1 MTEADWLAIGETCKQ
16 AALDGVRRGWS
27 VISLC
32 HPTHVGY
39 GIGGHAKTCG
49 SPGKSPWHPWKQ
61 YQSELADAEQVAEW
75 WRLRPMS
82 NLGLVLGEISGLIGI
97 DIDGDIADGQWRTL
111 AQGIEYPTWEFATG
125 GGGRRLF
132 FAVPKGMA
140 LRTIS
145 HKTGEAHGELRILC
159 NGSQTV
165 MPPSLHIS
173 GRQYTWLE
181 GRSPDDLPVA
191 DAPEWLLAMVRQ
203 NGPTPSHAA
212 PLTDAEL
219 ITEGGRN
226 QYLTK
231 LAGSLR
237 RIGATEATIRAALL
251 AENEARIE
259 PPLEIAEVEGIVQS
273 IRRYEPDPLAT
284 VTLKLPGTEPAA
296 PVSLTDDPWGDP
308 VPWSKL
314 LPAADDQRWV
324 WKGFLAKHHV
334 TLFSAAPKTGKT
346 TLIAALLGAFANAEE
361 FIGQPIKRGAKVL
374 YITEEHESLWHDR
387 AAEVDG
393 GDCVHFYC
401 QKNQSRMNEAQWIER
416 LSFIRKR
423 IDTEGYD
430 LVVFDTLASIWSA
443 KDENDAVGVQAS
455 LMPLRT
461 LPCAVLIIHHT
472 RKAQHGDSEDGSA
485 ARGSSALTGFVDLIL
500 ELKRWKAG
508 HRQRLLLA
516 KGRFPSSVT
525 PEESVIERTKDEK
538 SFVLVGNRNEVT
550 EAAEK
555 EALLAAIPYGEP
567 GATVE
572 EIGDTLNGEGP
583 SRTRLFGEL
592 KKLQAEQLLG
602 RSGTGKKGSPW
613 VFWRIKGMGVV
624 PNNCS
629 IKFEKDVC

>member
-1 MTEADWLAIGETCKQ
+1 
-16 AALDGVRRGWS
+16 
-27 VISLC
+27 
-32 HPTHVGY
+32 
-39 GIGGHAKTCG
+39 
-49 SPGKSPWHPWKQ
+49 
-61 YQSELADAEQVAEW
+61 
-75 WRLRPMS
+75 
-82 NLGLVLGEISGLIGI
+82 
-97 DIDGDIADGQWRTL
+97 
-111 AQGIEYPTWEFATG
+111 
-125 GGGRRLF
+125 
-132 FAVPKGMA
+132 
-140 LRTIS
+140 
-145 HKTGEAHGELRILC
+145 
-159 NGSQTV
+159 
-165 MPPSLHIS
+165 
-173 GRQYTWLE
+173 
-181 GRSPDDLPVA
+181 
-191 DAPEWLLAMVRQ
+191 
-203 NGPTPSHAA
+203 
-212 PLTDAEL
+212 
-219 ITEGGRN
+219 
-226 QYLTK
+226 
-231 LAGSLR
+231 
-237 RIGATEATIRAALL
+237 
-251 AENEARIE
+251 
-259 PPLEIAEVEGIVQS
+259 
-273 IRRYEPDPLAT
+273 
-284 VTLKLPGTEPAA
+284 
-296 PVSLTDDPWGDP
+296 
-308 VPWSKL
+308 
-314 LPAADDQRWV
+314 
-324 WKGFLAKHHV
+324 
-334 TLFSAAPKTGKT
+334 
-346 TLIAALLGAFANAEE
+346 
-361 FIGQPIKRGAKVL
+361 
-374 YITEEHESLWHDR
+374 
-387 AAEVDG
+387 
-393 GDCVHFYC
+393 VHFYC

-613 VFWRIKGMGVV
+613 VFWRLKGMGVV

>member
-1 MTEADWLAIGETCKQ
+1 MTDADWLGIGETCRQ
-16 AALDGVRRGWS
+16 AALEGVRRGWS

-32 HPTHVGY
+32 HPTHTGY

-61 YQSELADAEQVAEW
+61 YQSEQADEAQVNEW
-75 WRLRPMS
+75 WRQRPMS

-97 DIDGDIADGQWRTL
+97 DIDGEIADGQWRGLTN
-111 AQGIEYPTWEFATG
+111 GTDYITWEFATG

-173 GRQYTWLE
+173 GRQYAWLP

-219 ITEGGRN
+219 VTEGGRN

-259 PPLEIAEVEGIVQS
+259 PPLEVSEVEGIVQS
-273 IRRYEPDPLAT
+273 IRRYEPDALAT
-284 VTLKLPGTEPAA
+284 VTLKLPGESPPA

-308 VPWSKL
+308 VPWTKL
-314 LPAADDQRWV
+314 LPASDDQRWI

-346 TLIAALLGAFANAEE
+346 TLIAALLGAFGNQEE
-361 FIGQPIKRGAKVL
+361 FLGQPVKKGAKVL

-387 AAEVDG
+387 GVEVNG
-393 GDCVHFYC
+393 GDTIHFYC
-401 QKNQSRMNEAQWIER
+401 QKNSVRMNEAQWIER

-423 IDTEGYD
+423 IDAEGYD

-461 LPCAVLIIHHT
+461 LPCAILIVHHT
-472 RKAQHGDSEDGSA
+472 RKSSGDNEDGSA

-500 ELKRWKAG
+500 ELRRWQG
-508 HRQRLLLA
+508 GPRQRLLLA
-516 KGRFPSSVT
+516 KGRFPSTVT
-525 PEESVIERTKDEK
+525 PEESILERSPDGTDYELK
-538 SFVLVGNRNEVT
+538 GNRSEVS
-550 EAAEK
+550 EQEEIEEILRAV
-555 EALLAAIPYGEP
+555 PYGEP

-572 EIGDTLNGEGP
+572 EIKELMAEAAP
-583 SRTRLFGEL
+583 SKTRLIGRL
-592 KKLQAEQLLG
+592 SRLHSNGVLG
-602 RSGTGKKGSPW
+602 RAGSGKKGSPW
-613 VFWRIKGMGVV
+613 LFWRIRGDGIV
-624 PNNCS
+624 PNGVTV
-629 IKFEKDVC
+629 KFDKVG

>member
-97 DIDGDIADGQWRTL
+97 DIDGDIADGQWRAL

-219 ITEGGRN
+219 VTEGGRN

-346 TLIAALLGAFANAEE
+346 TLVAALLGAFANAEE
-361 FIGQPIKRGAKVL
+361 FVGQPIKRGAKVL

-592 KKLQAEQLLG
+592 KKLQADQLLG

-613 VFWRIKGMGVV
+613 VFWRLKGMGVV